1 MSDPKPACDLVMKGG
16 ITSGVIYPKLIARL
30 AERWRFKSVGG
41 TSAGAIAAAGCAAA
55 ELGRVSGRHPE
66 AFARLAELPETL
78 SRPALAGGRD
88 SKLLTLFQPAPWLA
102 DHFHVLLGALNR
114 KNKLGLVAG
123 ALAAMLRK
131 FWFTTLVALALMGLL
146 GTAAVV
152 TLAWRNSHDA
162 VRLLVSC
169 GVGSVLIWLVAAW
182 LPGRASWRVAG
193 AALAS
198 AAGCAGLLYW
208 TSQLTGGRL
217 LLATGV
223 VVLWLAVTA
232 AVTIAAVGTRFVLSL
247 LGGLRRNH
255 WGMCAGHSADETRQP
270 QALTDWLV
278 DYFDGLAGRDGKS
291 RPLTFGDLWGEP
303 EGPPRA
309 DAVEDRPVAE
319 REVDLQVMT
328 TAVSQQM
335 CYALPWRE
343 GTGAFYYDPTEWNQ
357 LFPKRVM
364 AWLDEVAN
372 VLEAGRPAVTGPAG
386 RPLRRLPP
394 NRHLPVVVAVRMS
407 LSFPVLLSAVPLYAV
422 DRSLQ
427 RPGEGEPVPTK
438 VWFSDGGIAS
448 NMPLHFFDAALPRRP
463 TFAVNLKKEH
473 PCYPIDPAKKAAEQ
487 KGRVYLA
494 ANEGGRSQYW
504 PAPNDDS
511 PAGLFDF
518 LGNIVDTM
526 QNWRDQILFPYPGY
540 RDRIVQISQRDDEGG
555 LNLNMPA
562 ENIARLADAGEF
574 AADTLDARFNPANG
588 SGWTEHR
595 EVRLRAFLALAEELL
610 RSRGLQD
617 AAWDEVVQLVDARD
631 LDAEERKLAL
641 EVLDTLRRLGAQF
654 ESLDIS
660 LARRAP
666 RPRAQMRISPR
677 I

>member
-1 MSDPKPACDLVMKGG
+1 MSDDKPACDLVMKGG

-30 AERWRFKSVGG
+30 ADRWRFKSVGG

-55 ELGRVSGRHPE
+55 ELGRVSGRNPQ
-66 AFARLAELPETL
+66 AFAQLAQLPELL
-78 SRPALAGGRD
+78 SGPAVAGGKD
-88 SKLLTLFQPAPWLA
+88 SKLLTLFKPAPWLA
-102 DHFHVLLGALNR
+102 DHFHVLLGSLNR
-114 KNKLGLVAG
+114 KNKLGMAAG

-131 FWFTTLVALALMGLL
+131 FWITALVVLALLGLV
-146 GTAAVV
+146 GVVAVV

-162 VRLLVSC
+162 FWLLLDC
-169 GVGSVLIWLVAAW
+169 IVGSAVIWAVFAW
-182 LPGRASWRVAG
+182 LPGKDTWRIAG
-193 AALAS
+193 GLVAS
-198 AAGCAGLLYW
+198 AAFCAWQFHWLGH
-208 TSQLTGGRL
+208 LTGRRL

-223 VVLWLAVTA
+223 VFLWLLVTA
-232 AVTIAAVGTRFVLSL
+232 AVVVVAVAARFGVSL
-247 LGGLRRNH
+247 LSGLRRNG
-255 WGMCAGHSADETRQP
+255 WGLCAGHADNEAQQP
-270 QALTDWLV
+270 QALTDWMV
-278 DYFDGLAGRDGKS
+278 DFFDGLAGRATSG

-303 EGPPRA
+303 EGPPQA
-309 DAVEDRPVAE
+309 DAGADRPVAE
-319 REVDLQVMT
+319 RVVDLQVMT

-343 GTGAFYYDPTEWNQ
+343 GTGGFWYDPTEWAA

-364 AWLDEVAN
+364 AWIDAA
-372 VLEAGRPAVTGPAG
+372 AGPQQVTGPAG

-427 RPGEGEPVPTK
+427 RAGEGEPVPTK

-448 NMPLHFFDAALPRRP
+448 NMPLHFFDAALPGRP

-473 PCYPIDPAKKAAEQ
+473 PCYPIDPTKKASEQ

-504 PAPNDDS
+504 PAPKDDS
-511 PAGLFDF
+511 PAGLIDF
-518 LGNIVDTM
+518 LGDIVDTM

-574 AADTLDARFNPANG
+574 AAETLDARFNPAQG
-588 SGWTEHR
+588 DGWTEHR

-617 AAWDEVVQLVDARD
+617 ATWDEVVRLVDERE
-631 LDAEERKLAL
+631 LNAEERKLAL
-641 EVLDTLRRLGAQF
+641 QVLDTLRGLGAQF